1 MPKYTE
7 YFGNPNLPRGIRN
20 NNPGNIEWGSPWQG
34 LVKRN
39 KATDDR
45 FAQFVDPVSG
55 IRAIAVTL
63 ITYYDKRKANDG
75 SKIDSIREVIE
86 RWAPA
91 NENNTIAY
99 ANQIAKVLNVS
110 PDSETLNLHDY
121 ATLRGLVEGII
132 RHEEGDPGAKIRVNG
147 KLVSSGVTPY
157 KNVNKW
163 YPDEV
168 IDEALRRAGVT
179 KPQPAV
185 ASVPVTKTTAAA
197 GGVAAV
203 GVGQLVDVSQ
213 PIIDAVRSQQDNI
226 TSGEWVRI
234 GFGVVTVAIGLWL
247 AYVQYRKYAAG
258 QAA

>member
-7 YFGNPNLPRGIRN
+7 YFGNPGLPRGIRN

-34 LVKRN
+34 RINRN

-63 ITYYDKRKANDG
+63 ITYYDKRKASDG

-99 ANQIAKVLNVS
+99 ANQIARVLNVS

-147 KLVSSGVTPY
+147 KLVSTGVTPY
-157 KNVNKW
+157 KNVNGW

-168 IDEALRRAGVT
+168 IDEALRRAGVA

-197 GGVAAV
+197 SGVAIL
-203 GVGQLVDVSQ
+203 GVGQLAEASEPV
-213 PIIDAVRSQQDNI
+213 IAAVKSSRDDL
-226 TSGEWVRI
+226 TSGDYMRI
-234 GFGVVTVAIGLWL
+234 AFGVVTIGIGVWL
-247 AYVQYRKYAAG
+247 AYLQYRKYKAG
-258 QAA
+258 QAV